1 MILRELFYTDPDTQ
15 AISND
20 MRYSNENDI
29 SMRKRSDTRKTTLTL
44 KQLNQLRKSSDMHVL
59 EQDVEL
65 DFIQTMYKTPE
76 QPAGPGV

>member
-15 AISND
+15 AVAND
-20 MRYSNENDI
+20 MRYSNDRDN

-65 DFIQTMYKTPE
+65 EFIQKMYKTPE
-76 QPAGPGV
+76 QPNGPGV